1 MTYDLRKAHGKAMGK
16 VIAICG
22 KGGVGKTTVSAILAC
37 ALSRGLASPEFWGQ
51 TPSAKLGLRGRG
63 LTPRGLTPATTPAQA
78 LSTRKGLKVLL
89 IDADPAGGL
98 AMALGISAKRSLNQ
112 VRKDT
117 IRAIKKGQRG
127 KKEIAMSIDYLLMEA
142 LSEKGNLAFL
152 SIGRPEEIGCFC
164 PVNSLLRSAI
174 EMLADNFDVT
184 VIDAEAGIEQVNR
197 KVMASVNNLVLV
209 SDVSAKG
216 IKVAE
221 TIKKVAKKVTGQD
234 AIGLL
239 INRARSEKEISQIR
253 SHTKLNIIGSI
264 PEDETIRKFDSN
276 ELSFLNLPPC
286 PAYKAVVK
294 AFENEKIL

>member
-1 MTYDLRKAHGKAMGK
+1 MIYNIRAPKARNRKAHGEAMGK

-22 KGGVGKTTVSAILAC
+22 KGGVGKTTVAAILAC
-37 ALSRGLASPEFWGQ
+37 ALSKRK
-51 TPSAKLGLRGRG
+51 KLK
-63 LTPRGLTPATTPAQA
+63 A
-78 LSTRKGLKVLL
+78 LIV
-89 IDADPAGGL
+89 DADPAGGL
-98 AMALGISAKRSLNQ
+98 SMALGISAKRSLNQ

-142 LSEKGNLAFL
+142 LAEKGNLAFL
-152 SIGRPEEIGCFC
+152 SIGRPEEIGCYC
-164 PVNSLLRSAI
+164 PVNSLLRSAL
-174 EMLADNFDVT
+174 EMLADNFDIT

-197 KVMASVNNLVLV
+197 KVMATVNNLVLV

-221 TIKKVAKKVTGQD
+221 TIKKVARKVTHTD

-239 INRARSEKEISQIR
+239 VNRVRSEKEISQIR
-253 SHTKLNIIGSI
+253 SRTKINIIGWI
-264 PEDETIRKFDSN
+264 PEDETIRKFDAF
-276 ELSFLNLPPC
+276 ELSFLTLPPC

-294 AFENEKIL
+294 AFEKAKIL